1 MTEEKKIKIEFAP
14 GAFDQFD
21 GTQEELDELMNE
33 IRRMV
38 ESGEFLEQSRRVDFD
53 ELIEEDPE
61 LAEKLAES
69 FSDKPTRNL
78 Q

>member
-38 ESGEFLEQSRRVDFD
+38 ESGEFLEQSRQVDFD
-53 ELIEEDPE
+53 ELIEEDPG

-69 FSDKPTRNL
+69 FSDKPNRNL

>member
-38 ESGEFLEQSRRVDFD
+38 ESGEFLEQSRQVDFD